1 MKKFIAFAALAAI
14 SACSKPAPAPEA
26 DASTSA
32 ATSAPAAEVLAA
44 DGKSATGTYKV
55 TLSDGQVIMDE
66 VKPDGTYSI
75 TDADGK
81 VLETGK
87 WEQKSPSMYCY
98 TKDEANA
105 KQACNEEKIEN
116 GVWTAKDP
124 DGKIATVVRVEG

>member
-1 MKKFIAFAALAAI
+1 MKKLLAIAALTAI
-14 SACSKPAPAPEA
+14 SACTKPAPAPEA
-26 DASTSA
+26 DASAAA

-55 TLSDGQVIMDE
+55 TMPDGMVIMDE

-75 TDADGK
+75 TGADGK
-81 VLETGK
+81 VMETGK
-87 WEQKSPSMYCY
+87 WEQKSPSLYCY

-105 KQACNEEKIEN
+105 KQVCNEEKIEN

-124 DGKIATVVRVEG
+124 DGKIATVVRVES